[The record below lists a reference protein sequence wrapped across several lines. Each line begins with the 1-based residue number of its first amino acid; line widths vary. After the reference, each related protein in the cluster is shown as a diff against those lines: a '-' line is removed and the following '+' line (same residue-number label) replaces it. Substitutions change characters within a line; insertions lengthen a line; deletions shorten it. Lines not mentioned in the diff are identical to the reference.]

1 MSDPLSQASRELIST
16 LRSHN
21 VIVDTR
27 SEGQAR
33 APYLPAM
40 TLNNGPPGAGVQSLT
55 LRDVAIDIASELKSA
70 LKNVQRLIKASPNSD
85 EISRYVETISAC
97 LDQSGHE
104 HPRVE
109 QFLVAALES
118 KILERE
124 LAIAPTATAPRD
136 PGDTNPPVICSQA
149 ALARFLERSS
159 HTARLMGSLVVQ
171 GIVAKFE
178 PPANRG
184 GKYKV
189 WLTDPQMHAEALAR
203 ISSRASKRQASS
215 VNRRKPSS
223 SVE

>member
-1 MSDPLSQASRELIST
+1 MSDLLAQASRELIST
-16 LRSHN
+16 LRSHG

-40 TLNNGPPGAGVQSLT
+40 ALNNGPPGAECRASLYAMSRSI
-55 LRDVAIDIASELKSA
+55 LRSELKA
-70 LKNVQRLIKASPNSD
+70 VLKNVQRLIKASPDSD
-85 EISRYVETISAC
+85 EINRYVKTISAC

-109 QFLVAALES
+109 KSLIEALES
-118 KILERE
+118 KIRERE
-124 LAIAPTATAPRD
+124 LTIAPTTTAPRD
-136 PGDTNPPVICSQA
+136 PGGTNPPVICSQA

-203 ISSRASKRQASS
+203 ISCKASRRPASS
-215 VNRRKPSS
+215 VDRRKPWS